1 MKKIILNIGGMS
13 CSGCSRGL
21 EKYLNRQEGIKNAS
35 VNLVLAEALIEYDNS
50 ITKKDIENFIKE
62 AGFESLGEHKEI
74 DEKKMARKALN
85 GLLISIIPVILIMY
99 ITMHHMLHLPSIPYI
114 NIDHPIVY
122 SLVLFIL
129 SLVFLIYGF
138 DIFKSGLKNMFH
150 KTPNMDTLV
159 LIGVVASYT
168 YSVYCMIKVLLG
180 DTNYIENLYFESS
193 VMIIYFLKLGRYIDG
208 RSKEKTKEAI
218 KELVQMTPNYAT
230 LKDKNR
236 ERKVTIDEIKKGDI
250 LIAKPGEK
258 IAVDGIIVEGEAYLE
273 ESFITGESKPI
284 KKKAK
289 DEVIA
294 GSLSIDGYLEY
305 KALKIGKDS
314 TISSIVRLVIEAANT
329 KMPMARLADTV
340 SSYFVSIIIVIAII
354 VFFINL
360 ILGSYLGDAI
370 NSFVTVLVIACPCSL
385 GLATPLAIVVSEGLC
400 AKEGVLVRNSKTL
413 EAIYETDTIVFDKT
427 GTLTYGNLKIAKI
440 FNYSDYDNDE
450 IIRLVASIE
459 DKVNHPIART
469 FANYINENNL
479 TLLDTSEI
487 KSIAGMGIS
496 GKIFDNSIYIGSE
509 KLLDK
514 LKIISDKTK
523 DEKELRDDNNTFMYV
538 IENKKIIALIG
549 IKDVVR
555 ENAKSAID
563 KLKYLGK
570 NVIMLTGDNLEVAQ
584 NISNSLGI
592 EEFYASKMPNEK
604 NSYIKELMNSNKSVM
619 MIGDGINDAPSL
631 ATSSVGVSMGG
642 ATDIALNSADVILLH
657 DNLEKIVTLIE
668 ISKRT
673 IRNIK
678 QNLFWA
684 FFYNICM
691 IPIAAGLLKPFGIV
705 INPMLASLA
714 MTLSSLTVVF
724 NALRLKS
731 YRKK

>member
-21 EKYLNRQEGIKNAS
+21 EKYLNKQKGIKNAS

-50 ITKKDIENFIKE
+50 ISKSEIENFIKE

-74 DEKKMARKALN
+74 DEKKIARNARR
-85 GLLISIIPVILIMY
+85 GLLISLIPVILIMY
-99 ITMHHMLHLPSIPYI
+99 ITMHHMLHLPAIPYI
-114 NIDHPIVY
+114 NIDYPIIY
-122 SLVLFIL
+122 SLTLFFL
-129 SLVFLIYGF
+129 SLAFLIYGF
-138 DIFKSGLKNMFH
+138 DIFKSGLKNMIH

-159 LIGVVASYT
+159 LIGVVASYA
-168 YSVYCMIKVLLG
+168 YSVYCMIMVLLG
-180 DTNYIENLYFESS
+180 NRYYIESLYFESS
-193 VMIIYFLKLGRYIDG
+193 VMIIYFIKLGRYIDG

-218 KELVQMTPNYAT
+218 KELVQMTPNYAN
-230 LKDKNR
+230 LKDENG

-250 LIAKPGEK
+250 LIARPGEK

-284 KKKAK
+284 KKKCK
-289 DEVIA
+289 DKLIA
-294 GSLSIDGYLEY
+294 GSLNIDGYLEY
-305 KALKIGKDS
+305 EALKIGKDS

-329 KMPMARLADTV
+329 KMPIARLADTV
-340 SSYFVSIIIVIAII
+340 SLYFVPIIIVIASLT
-354 VFFINL
+354 FLTNL
-360 ILGSYLGDAI
+360 IFGNYFEEAI

-400 AKEGVLVRNSKTL
+400 AKQGLLVRNSKTL
-413 EAIYETDTIVFDKT
+413 EAIYKVDTIVFDKT
-427 GTLTYGNLKIAKI
+427 GTLTYGNLRIAKI
-440 FNYSDYDNDE
+440 FNYSDYDDDE
-450 IIRLVASIE
+450 IIRLVASFE
-459 DKVNHPIART
+459 SKVNHPIGRA
-469 FANYINENNL
+469 FKNYADEKKL
-479 TLLDTSEI
+479 ALLDTSGI
-487 KSIAGMGIS
+487 KNMAGMGIS
-496 GKIFDNSIYIGSE
+496 GKIFDNTFYIGNE

-514 LKIISDKTK
+514 LKITSYKTV
-523 DEKELRDDNNTFMYV
+523 DEEELRNNHNTFMYV

-549 IKDVVR
+549 IKDIVR
-555 ENAKSAID
+555 KNALITID

-570 NVIMLTGDNLEVAQ
+570 EIIMLTGDNLEVAQ
-584 NISNSLGI
+584 AVSESLRI
-592 EEFYASKMPNEK
+592 EKFCASKMPNEK
-604 NSYIKELMNSNKSVM
+604 TSYIKELMNSNKNVM

-631 ATSSVGVSMGG
+631 ATSNVGISMGG
-642 ATDIALNSADVILLH
+642 ATDVALNSADVILL
-657 DNLEKIVTLIE
+657 DDDLEKIVTLIE

-691 IPIAAGLLKPFGIV
+691 IPIATGLLKPFGV
-705 INPMLASLA
+705 MINPMLASFA

-724 NALRLKS
+724 NALRLKR
-731 YRKK
+731 YEKK

>member
-21 EKYLNRQEGIKNAS
+21 EKYLSRQKGIQSVN
-35 VNLVLAEALIEYDNS
+35 VNLVLAEALIEYDES
-50 ITKKDIENFIKE
+50 ITKKDIEKYIKE

-74 DEKKMARKALN
+74 DEKNEAIKTRR
-85 GLLISIIPVILIMY
+85 GLLISLIPVILIMY
-99 ITMHHMLHLPSIPYI
+99 ITMHHMLSLPPIPYI
-114 NIDHPIVY
+114 NINYPIIY

-129 SLVFLIYGF
+129 SLIFLVYGF
-138 DIFKSGLKNMFH
+138 DIFKSGLKNILH

-159 LIGVVASYT
+159 LIGVMASYT
-168 YSVYCMIKVLLG
+168 YSVYCMVMILLG
-180 DTNYIENLYFESS
+180 NISYIESLYFESS
-193 VMIIYFLKLGRYIDG
+193 VMIIYFIKLGRYIDG

-218 KELVQMTPNYAT
+218 KELVQMTPDYAT
-230 LKDKNR
+230 LKDKKN

-258 IAVDGIIVEGEAYLE
+258 IAVDGVIIEGEAYLE

-284 KKKAK
+284 KKKSDDK
-289 DEVIA
+289 VIA
-294 GSLSIDGYLEY
+294 GSVSLDGYIEY

-329 KMPMARLADTV
+329 KMPIARIADIV
-340 SSYFVSIIIVIAII
+340 SSYFVTIIIIIALIT
-354 VFFINL
+354 FFVNL
-360 ILGSYLGDAI
+360 ILGVNLEEAI

-400 AKEGVLVRNSKTL
+400 AKEGLLVRNSKTL
-413 EAIYETDTIVFDKT
+413 ESICKTDTIVFDKT
-427 GTLTYGNLKIAKI
+427 GTLTYGNLRIAKV

-450 IIRLVASIE
+450 IIRLVASLE
-459 DKVNHPIART
+459 DKINHPIART
-469 FANYINENNL
+469 FVNYANEKKLIL
-479 TLLDTSEI
+479 SDTGDI
-487 KSIAGMGIS
+487 KNITGMGIT
-496 GKIFDNSIYIGSE
+496 GKISDKKFYIGNE

-514 LKIISDKTK
+514 LKVTSDKIT
-523 DEKELRDDNNTFMYV
+523 DEKELRNDDNTFMYV
-538 IENKKIIALIG
+538 IENKKVIALIG

-555 ENAKSAID
+555 ENAKNTVD
-563 KLKYLGK
+563 ELKRLGK
-570 NVIMLTGDNLEVAQ
+570 EIVMLTGDNFEVAKSV
-584 NISNSLGI
+584 SNSLGI
-592 EEFYASKMPNEK
+592 EKFYASKMPSEK
-604 NSYIKELMNSNKSVM
+604 TSFIKELMNNNKNVM

-631 ATSSVGVSMGG
+631 AISNVGVSMGG

-657 DNLEKIVTLIE
+657 DNLEKIVTLIG

-691 IPIAAGLLKPFGIV
+691 LPIAMGLLKPFGIV

-714 MTLSSLTVVF
+714 MTISSLTVVL
-724 NALRLKS
+724 NALRLK
-731 YRKK
+731 YYNKK